1 MDLRRV
7 AAPLAGSIA
16 AVAAA
21 TGLIYALRPIAPT
34 LSLGV
39 VYTLA
44 VLAVSIP
51 WGPVFAVVT
60 AVASMLTF
68 NFLLLPPVHTF
79 ALTDARNWTALAVYL
94 VTGLVASRLA
104 AGQRRRAAE
113 AEQREREAAVL
124 ADTAA
129 ALLREASVDELRDG
143 TEAVLAG
150 ADAVARARF
159 VAAMD
164 ALLALAEERRAAEE
178 VRRSDAV
185 KTTILQSVS
194 HDFRTPIAT
203 IQAAVGGLQSDA
215 LELTPADRAELLE
228 TIRLE
233 TARLARL
240 AENVLDV
247 SRLQAGVATPH
258 PALWS
263 IDDLVGQAAL
273 EVSDPGRVRVDVS
286 IGLATVRVDAGQL
299 QRALVNLVENALKF
313 ASGAVEIRAVAAGE
327 RVAIEVL
334 DRGPGPA
341 AEPGPRRGLGL
352 GLAIARGFAA
362 ANGGEVELGARA
374 GGGSAARILL
384 PRAGLPAGAPP

>member
-1 MDLRRV
+1 MDLRRW

-21 TGLIYALRPIAPT
+21 TGLVYALRPIAPT

-51 WGPVFAVVT
+51 WGAGFAALT

-68 NFLLLPPVHTF
+68 NFLLLPPVHTL
-79 ALTDARNWTALAVYL
+79 ALANARNWAALAVYL
-94 VTGLVASRLA
+94 ATGLVASRLA

-113 AEQREREAAVL
+113 AEQREREAAAL

-129 ALLREASVDELRDG
+129 GLLREASLDELREK
-143 TEAVLAG
+143 TEGVLAD
-150 ADAVARARF
+150 ADLAARARF
-159 VAAMD
+159 AAAMD
-164 ALLALAEERRAAEE
+164 ALLLLAEERRAAEE

-203 IQAAVGGLQSDA
+203 IQAAVGGLQSEA
-215 LELTPADRAELLE
+215 LELSPADRAELLE

-240 AENVLDV
+240 AENVLDL

-258 PALWS
+258 PELWS
-263 IDDLVGQAAL
+263 VDDLVGQAAL
-273 EVSDPGRVRVDVS
+273 EVSDPKRLQIDVPN
-286 IGLATVRVDAGQL
+286 GLAAVRVDAGQL
-299 QRALVNLVENALKF
+299 QRVLVNLVENALKF
-313 ASGAVEIRAVAAGE
+313 AAGAVEIRASEDRE

-341 AEPGPRRGLGL
+341 AAPGSRQGLGL

-362 ANGGEVELGARA
+362 ANGGEVELAART

-384 PRAGLPAGAPP
+384 PSAGALP